1 MKQILLFLF
10 VLIMSMNTFAQVG
23 GLSGSKLGSYT
34 VDVVD
39 DKKIEF
45 EPNFGHARASH
56 YYDNS
61 GNLHSIYS
69 TSDSLKVVTAMSFR
83 FTYGLWDKI
92 EMGMS
97 ISTDVSAASFGFR
110 YSFLQKEKYGL
121 SLMTGINV
129 PLGNR
134 SLDQTVR
141 ATGNIPQFGIGMV
154 GSYSFTD
161 DLSIDFTGQYA
172 HFLKKTDDNDKGGIY
187 INTDLGYYILDHKL
201 QFIGGLGYHYIT
213 NNVGSHQILTV
224 FPGITVEASNNFIM
238 VFSIP
243 FDVYGQRENK
253 NVAFNFALT
262 LTFN

>member
-1 MKQILLFLF
+1 MKQAILFLIIITIG
-10 VLIMSMNTFAQVG
+10 LKSSAQIG

-45 EPNFGHARASH
+45 EPSFGHARASN

-61 GNLHSIYS
+61 GKLHSIYS
-69 TSDSLKVVTAMSFR
+69 TSDSLKVVTGMSFR

-97 ISTDVSAASFGFR
+97 ISTDVSAAAFGIR
-110 YSFLQKEKYGL
+110 YAFLQKEKYGL
-121 SLMTGINV
+121 GLITGLNV

-134 SLDQTVR
+134 TLDQTVR

-154 GSYSFTD
+154 GAYSFTD
-161 DLSIDFTGQYA
+161 NLSLDFTGQYA
-172 HFLKKTDDNDKGGIY
+172 HFLKKTDDLDKGGFHL
-187 INTDLGYYILDHKL
+187 NTDLGYYILDHKL
-201 QFIGGLGYHYIT
+201 QLIGGLGYHYIK
-213 NNVGSHQILTV
+213 NNVGAHQILTV
-224 FPGITVEASNNFIM
+224 FPGFTVETSKNFII
-238 VFSIP
+238 VISVP
-243 FDVYGQRENK
+243 FDVYGQLENK
-253 NVAFNFALT
+253 NVGFSFALT